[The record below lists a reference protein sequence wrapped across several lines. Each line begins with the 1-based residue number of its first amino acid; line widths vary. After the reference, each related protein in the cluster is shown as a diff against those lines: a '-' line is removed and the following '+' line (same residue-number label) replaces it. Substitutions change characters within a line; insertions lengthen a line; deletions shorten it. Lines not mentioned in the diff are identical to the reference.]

1 MSLEGSIKENI
12 DELIHDAIET
22 IRGKKHKIPDEF
34 SICNY
39 LNVNTDKDKDFIE
52 CRIRYLL
59 ENGKLKNKPK
69 NGVNSYFKIYSTD
82 PAIFNDSDFSNKSNE
97 NIGNDPTDTQ
107 SNEDLIEA
115 LKSKLLDEIMPYI
128 KILIKEEL
136 KFSKQE
142 NDLVNSNTE
151 LIKSL
156 EKELEFLKQEL
167 VNENTLVELYTSKIF
182 LQW

>member
-1 MSLEGSIKENI
+1 MQK
-12 DELIHDAIET
+12 ATET
-22 IRGKKHKIPDEF
+22 IRGKKHKIPNEF

-39 LNVNTDKDKDFIE
+39 SNVNTEIIF
-52 CRIRYLL
+52 LL
-59 ENGKLKNKPK
+59 EN
-69 NGVNSYFKIYSTD
+69 Y
-82 PAIFNDSDFSNKSNE
+82 SDFSKKSNE
-97 NIGNDPTDTQ
+97 NIGNDLTGTQ

-151 LIKSL
+151 IIKSL
-156 EKELEFLKQEL
+156 EKELEF
-167 VNENTLVELYTSKIF
+167 VNKNLSRKIN
-182 LQW
+182 LQNCTRQKYLPMVKIAAKVAILILILTY

>member
-1 MSLEGSIKENI
+1 MQK
-12 DELIHDAIET
+12 ATET
-22 IRGKKHKIPDEF
+22 IRGKKHKIPNEF

-39 LNVNTDKDKDFIE
+39 SNVNTEIIF
-52 CRIRYLL
+52 LL
-59 ENGKLKNKPK
+59 EN
-69 NGVNSYFKIYSTD
+69 Y
-82 PAIFNDSDFSNKSNE
+82 SDFSKKSNE
-97 NIGNDPTDTQ
+97 NIGNDLTGTQ

-151 LIKSL
+151 IIKSL
-156 EKELEFLKQEL
+156 EKELEF
-167 VNENTLVELYTSKIF
+167 VNKNLSRKIN
-182 LQW
+182 LQNCTRQKYLPMVKITAKVVILT